1 MAEPHD
7 DAAQFATLLQELTAR
22 SMGDQVRAMQRYR
35 ELLQDLAAGRVDP
48 AALRARYDRLL
59 GEQSAQLARDV
70 SELGMRYYQS
80 MLDLNRAYVDR
91 LFDELAVSA
100 GGAARPASDG
110 GDAAP
115 PPPPPPA
122 QAVELTL
129 TGRAGEDAT
138 ASFVVENKR
147 QEPADVIFLVSDFAA
162 VDEPAAAFR
171 PQLDVTPPRFRLDP
185 HEERDVALRIPLD
198 PEQFAPGRSYR
209 GQVLVRS
216 NDDLTL
222 EVSVEVEE

>member
-1 MAEPHD
+1 LAEPPD
-7 DAAQFATLLQELTAR
+7 DAAQFASLLQELTAR

-48 AALRARYDRLL
+48 AALRARYDRLVS
-59 GEQSAQLARDV
+59 EQSAQLARDV

-91 LFDELAVSA
+91 LFDDLAVSA

-115 PPPPPPA
+115 PPP

-129 TGRAGEDAT
+129 RGRAGEDAT

-147 QEPADVIFLVSDFAA
+147 PEPAEVIFLVSDFAA
-162 VDEPAAAFR
+162 VDDPAAAFR

-185 HEERDVALRIPLD
+185 HEERDVALRIPLE
-198 PEQFAPGRSYR
+198 PAQFAPGQSYR

-222 EVSVEVEE
+222 EVSVEVQE